1 MNGSNANYIKF
12 IEELSFNAWPSYKY
26 ALYDDWLIG
35 YSDFYT
41 HRTNC
46 VNVIGASHLPL
57 EEKVAYCESEYRR
70 LHTPSVFKINPHFHS
85 ELDTFLKDHGY
96 EIEHVTDTFVCDMS
110 NMKLTVNHNF
120 EVRVVDTLT
129 KNWIMNLFHLNRTTN
144 ENHLTIVPKMYETIP
159 KDIISAC
166 ILDHGNTI
174 ATGLGIIERD
184 HVGIYA
190 IYVDE
195 HYRGQQLAK
204 TVVSRL
210 LMRAKEKG
218 CHHAYLQVVDNNYI
232 AKRVYHSIGF
242 HQLYTYWFRVKHEL

>member
-1 MNGSNANYIKF
+1 MNGSNANYIKL
-12 IEELSFNAWPSYKY
+12 IEELSFNAWPSYKH

-46 VNVIGASHLPL
+46 VTVIGDSHLPL
-57 EEKVAYCESEYRR
+57 EQKIAYCESEYKR
-70 LHTPSVFKINPHFHS
+70 LHSPCVFKVNPVFHK
-85 ELDTFLKDHGY
+85 EFDALLKASGY
-96 EIEHVTDTFVCDMS
+96 GIEHVTDTFVCDLS
-110 NMKLTVNHNF
+110 HMKPTMNPHF
-120 EVRVVDTLT
+120 EVHVEDALT
-129 KNWIMNLFHLNRTTN
+129 KSWIMNLFHLNRTIN
-144 ENHLTIVPKMYETIP
+144 ENHLTIVPKMYESIP

-166 ILDHGNTI
+166 ILDHGSTI

-204 TVVSRL
+204 TIVSRL
-210 LMRAKEKG
+210 LIRAKEKG
-218 CHHAYLQVVDNNYI
+218 CHHAYLQVVEENHI

-242 HQLYTYWFRVKHEL
+242 HKLYTYWFRVRHEL